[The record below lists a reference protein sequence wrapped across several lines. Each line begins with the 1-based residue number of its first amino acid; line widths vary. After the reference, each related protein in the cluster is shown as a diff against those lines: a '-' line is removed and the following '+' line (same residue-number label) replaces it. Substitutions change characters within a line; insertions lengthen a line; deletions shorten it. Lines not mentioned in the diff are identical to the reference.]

1 MPPLTIEETCSNHLM
16 NITNQQELQSLE
28 VIRPDMAAAY
38 SALARRMAAIDA
50 ILSSNQW
57 DEHCLRKVRSQVD
70 SAMVVIEWAEKVQ
83 FVIKP
88 TSDSD

>member
-1 MPPLTIEETCSNHLM
+1 M
-16 NITNQQELQSLE
+16 NIANPQEIQSVE
-28 VIRPDMAAAY
+28 VIRPDIAAAY

-57 DEHCLRKVRSQVD
+57 DQHCLQKVRRQVD
-70 SAMVVIEWAEKVQ
+70 PAMVVIEWAEKVQ

-88 TSDSD
+88 TSDSDFNG